1 MSHNFCSASDGDRLF
16 FILFYMKTCPLQE
29 VTAVLFGMSLSQ
41 ADTRIHRL
49 SGVLKRAPGEGQ
61 YLPERDPSAS
71 EEALKKCPGLSFV
84 ADGTEREIQRPKEP
98 EKQIIFYSGRKKTHT
113 VKNIVI
119 ADAVSKKVIFPS
131 RTCGGKKHDRI
142 GGVAI
147 YPGFFLPFVSVLFYS
162 AQILDLLTLDKQMV
176 HLILGASTVF
186 GLGVIDDVR
195 RAGTQAEICGSDCRR
210 SGRILRSVP
219 PPFSRVCTG

>member
-1 MSHNFCSASDGDRLF
+1 MRISGVVFGNDIRRINAGLIFRDR
-16 FILFYMKTCPLQE
+16 TCIIREMQE
-29 VTAVLFGMSLSQ
+29 CRGFGNIRHGNHKFRVTPRVRRCGINTQQ
-41 ADTRIHRL
+41 ADPEFLFLLVIRLYSPAEFQHIPVNHEISAVNARHRL
-49 SGVLKRAPGEGQ
+49 REQ
-61 YLPERDPSAS
+61 
-71 EEALKKCPGLSFV
+71 FV
-84 ADGTEREIQRPKEP
+84 AMRSLVQDC
-98 EKQIIFYSGRKKTHT
+98 H
-113 VKNIVI
+113 IVI